1 MHAKCTG
8 KQACCMTV
16 HMDKGISSNPKGL
29 DIASEW
35 RVNLHPGL
43 YAVLAE
49 ESLRANGLA

>member
-1 MHAKCTG
+1 
-8 KQACCMTV
+8 V

-43 YAVLAE
+43 YAVLAG